1 MKVTSQIFF
10 LKKTDESVIKAKNH
24 INYKKYDII
33 HTIIGVSK
41 IVSIMKSKLF
51 EKT

>member
-1 MKVTSQIFF
+1 MHTDESSKSNLFF
-10 LKKTDESVIKAKNH
+10 KKTDESVIKAKNH

-41 IVSIMKSKLF
+41 DSVYYEI
-51 EKT
+51 